1 MVGLSLTL
9 PPRTHKTRAIDDDLL
24 YAWAMHAPHSTP
36 VSARSPRSA
45 RRGGVSVELPAVL
58 SAVLLP
64 EECAC
69 CAEAA
74 THRSA
79 LKRAD
84 GASLLVGYCDECAE
98 HQAGSSARVL
108 AVTLASVLLALA
120 SAAGL
125 PLLAPQLGLLALLLW
140 VCGLSTLPLWLV
152 LLPARPLSS
161 PHSARGPAVVWDAKQ
176 RLWCAAPRYAER
188 VVELNELNELNER
201 EARRVGSVAVRERR
215 ASAWLSAGPVLGLGL
230 AGLSYFVYH
239 PLLRVLNLGPVP
251 VEVALDGK
259 RLTSVEPT
267 SNESP
272 AGGALVRVPAG
283 AHTLSVFS
291 SVDGAA
297 LGSSAVEFHSGAVHL
312 FALGADS
319 TCFWLE
325 TTGYGREQRVTP
337 SYQALPSADHF
348 WVLPSGIDTWF
359 AANPTPAV
367 ANARSSGGL
376 LTALRQAP
384 CAEAPQ
390 EVR

>member
-1 MVGLSLTL
+1 MDAPGSTSA
-9 PPRTHKTRAIDDDLL
+9 PPRLARARVDGL
-24 YAWAMHAPHSTP
+24 P
-36 VSARSPRSA
+36 
-45 RRGGVSVELPAVL
+45 GVSVVLPAAL
-58 SAVLLP
+58 SSVQLP

-69 CAEAA
+69 CGEAA
-74 THRSA
+74 SHRSA
-79 LKRAD
+79 VTRAD

-98 HQAGSSARVL
+98 HQASGASRVL
-108 AVTLASVLLALA
+108 ALTLASVLLALS

-125 PLLAPQLGLLALLLW
+125 PLLAPRLGLLALLLW
-140 VCGLSTLPLWLV
+140 VCGLSALPLGLV
-152 LLPARPLSS
+152 FLPQRPLGV
-161 PHSARGPAVVWDAKQ
+161 PHAARGVAVVWDAQQ

-188 VVELNELNELNER
+188 VLALNG
-201 EARRVGSVAVRERR
+201 EASRRDGSAATPERR

-230 AGLSYFVYH
+230 AALSYFAYH
-239 PLLRVLNLGPVP
+239 PLLRILNLGPVP

-272 AGGALVRVPAG
+272 AGGARLRVPAG

-297 LGSSAVEFHSGAVHL
+297 LGASAVEFHSGAVHL
-312 FALGADS
+312 FAIGAED

-325 TTGYGREQRVTP
+325 TTGYGREQRAAP
-337 SYQALPSADHF
+337 SYQALASAEHF

-359 AANPTPAV
+359 TANPTPSA
-367 ANARSSGGL
+367 ANANSSGGL

-384 CAEAPQ
+384 CAEAPR
-390 EVR
+390 EVRSAQ